1 MRDAVVQHEH
11 RPPFREGV
19 HQRDH
24 VVNDHVVERI
34 RLDGTFHGAVVHAAV
49 LEVKHAQHGVARASQ
64 LDASRR
70 YCRQPAQRVAVVPAA
85 TAAVDV
91 RLVYPQ
97 GERHVVHAVHVLP
110 EAVGRQGISVPRQLR
125 QPVPAEAMVANDPA
139 ERGDVDDNPL
149 PLEKVCV
156 DLLQHLIP
164 VTCRLVGEHGFEE
177 SGDATV
183 CHDHVWRAE
192 RVLALARLHVA

>member
-1 MRDAVVQHEH
+1 
-11 RPPFREGV
+11 
-19 HQRDH
+19 
-24 VVNDHVVERI
+24 
-34 RLDGTFHGAVVHAAV
+34 
-49 LEVKHAQHGVARASQ
+49 
-64 LDASRR
+64 
-70 YCRQPAQRVAVVPAA
+70 
-85 TAAVDV
+85 
-91 RLVYPQ
+91 
-97 GERHVVHAVHVLP
+97 
-110 EAVGRQGISVPRQLR
+110 
-125 QPVPAEAMVANDPA
+125 MVANGPA

-177 SGDATV
+177 SGNATV